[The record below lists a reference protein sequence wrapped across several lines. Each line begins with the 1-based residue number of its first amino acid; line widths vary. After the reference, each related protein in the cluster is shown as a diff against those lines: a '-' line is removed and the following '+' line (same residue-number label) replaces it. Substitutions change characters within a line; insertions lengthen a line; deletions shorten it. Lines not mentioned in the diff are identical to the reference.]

1 MNQDRLE
8 ITEFRA
14 VLTHWFKQNG
24 RRLPWRETWDP
35 YSILVSELM
44 LQQTQVGSVI
54 GHYRDW
60 LKRFPT
66 LRDLAHADES
76 EVLLAWQGLGYYARA
91 RNLHKSA
98 KLLVERKN
106 AIFPTAVDEL
116 LKLPGIG
123 RYTAGAIAS
132 FAFDLPAPV
141 VDANIQRVVSRILNI
156 REPINKPAVARKIW
170 DFADQYAR
178 GPNPRIL
185 NSALM
190 ELGATVCLARSP
202 HCSRCPVRTFCA
214 AENPAKL
221 PVKKEPQ
228 KVERKTEAHILA
240 LREGQILLLQSQGR
254 RWHGLWILPALRPRL
269 QFHHQVAVSRP
280 LVTLSYSITRYLV
293 RLNVF
298 PVEPPAVLEAGEAW
312 HPLDSVARLPMPSP
326 HRRAMSAALA
336 LNGERNS

>member
-1 MNQDRLE
+1 MNQDHSE

-14 VLTHWFKQNG
+14 ALAYWFKQNG

-44 LQQTQVGSVI
+44 LQQTQVSSVI

-60 LKRFPT
+60 FTRFPT

-76 EVLLAWQGLGYYARA
+76 DVLLAWEGLGYYARA

-98 KLLVERKN
+98 KILVERKN
-106 AIFPTAVDEL
+106 AIFPTTVDEL
-116 LKLPGIG
+116 LKLPGVG

-141 VDANIQRVVSRILNI
+141 VDANVQRVVSRVLNI
-156 REPINKPAVARKIW
+156 RQPIDEPGVARKIW

-190 ELGATVCLARSP
+190 ELGATVCLARRP
-202 HCSRCPVRTFCA
+202 LCSLCPVRTFCA
-214 AENPAKL
+214 ADNPAEL
-221 PVKKEPQ
+221 PVKKQRQ
-228 KVERKTEAHILA
+228 KFERRTEAHILA
-240 LREGQILLLQSQGR
+240 LRGGYILLQQSPGR
-254 RWHGLWILPALRPRL
+254 RWHSLWILPALQPELR
-269 QFHHQVAVSRP
+269 FHHPVAVSCP
-280 LVTLSYSITRYLV
+280 LVTLSYSITRYIV
-293 RLNVF
+293 RLNIY
-298 PVEPPAVLEAGEAW
+298 PVEPPAALEAGEAW
-312 HPLDSVARLPMPSP
+312 HHLDSVACLPMPSP